1 MHLNAISQIDAKG
14 EAMRQ
19 QAVQNLLT
27 NGLKSLGGASPLVQ
41 AGVSAGMKEDAAA
54 TGAMNEF
61 VAQLAKMNTP
71 AATPVGTPG

>member
-1 MHLNAISQIDAKG
+1 MTCSADQKQRITFLNDAF
-14 EAMRQ
+14 RY
-19 QAVQNLLT
+19 
-27 NGLKSLGGASPLVQ
+27 SLGGASPLVQ

-54 TGAMNEF
+54 TGAMNDF